1 MWILPEFFIFG
12 SQVSLGSEYGSN
24 YEWKM
29 ALLLYK
35 NHNSHLK
42 ILYSEQQDG
51 SLTFFLTKKKIW
63 RDLIAKGSLAD
74 LSEEIENVD
83 RLT

>member
-12 SQVSLGSEYGSN
+12 SQVSLGSEYASN

-29 ALLLYK
+29 ALILYK
-35 NHNSHLK
+35 NHNFHLK

-51 SLTFFLTKKKIW
+51 SLTFLTKKKIW
-63 RDLIAKGSLAD
+63 RDLIAKGSSAN

-83 RLT
+83 KLA